1 MFGTKKKIQALE
13 EEIHILRKE
22 FKDFTV
28 ELKKILNQM
37 LETDEDL
44 ARKAA
49 NQDKLNMMFYN
60 ILEVK
65 GNEINH

>member
-1 MFGTKKKIQALE
+1 MPAA
-13 EEIHILRKE
+13 ILPYRGICKE
-22 FKDFTV
+22 KSASKLSFA
-28 ELKKILNQM
+28 I
-37 LETDEDL
+37 ETDEEL

-65 GNEINH
+65 GNDINH